1 MKNLNQTPEREK
13 MNDTLTVYGYQAPPQ
28 PLMVYGFDLR
38 QAPRF
43 RYTPGTW
50 RREVEEAIWEHE
62 RREGGPKLFHGR
74 NVWEVVGK
82 LEEAFKSGCTNPE
95 ACTDAEITE
104 DQYYY
109 FVKDKPEL
117 SKHFK
122 LLKDNVQVIKARKT
136 VDKALET
143 DPGMAIKFLEKKRK
157 QEFGNS
163 TDINLNMSGQFNSI
177 NAQLIAI
184 KTEFDKR
191 LINSIN
197 QADLNGEI
205 PPSSDD
211 YQIPPPQKLLDQTFT
226 KEIDSEKQEAPV
238 GKSGS

>member
-1 MKNLNQTPEREK
+1 
-13 MNDTLTVYGYQAPPQ
+13 MNEMLTVYGYQAPPQ

-43 RYTPGTW
+43 IYTPGTW
-50 RREVEEAIWEHE
+50 RREVEECLWEHE
-62 RREGGPKLFHGR
+62 RRQGGPRLFHGR
-74 NVWEVVGK
+74 NVWEAIGK
-82 LEEAFKSGCTNPE
+82 LEAAFTAGCTNRE
-95 ACTDAEITE
+95 ACIDADISESQFY
-104 DQYYY
+104 D

-117 SKHFK
+117 AKRFK
-122 LLKDNVQVIKARKT
+122 DLQETPVIDSRKT
-136 VDKALET
+136 VAKAVKENKSDAWTMLQ
-143 DPGMAIKFLEKKRK
+143 KKRK

-211 YQIPPPQKLLDQTFT
+211 YQIPPPQKLLDQMFR
-226 KEIDSEKQEAPV
+226 KEIDSEKQEALV